1 MIPTVNCLF
10 LNTAKFNKGVDSRYW
25 RNTNN
30 ATKTIPPIIDTN
42 TIGLSNPFSEI
53 ELVPYNN
60 PPKPST
66 EKMTEIKSI
75 GTLIVVPTFFI
86 VLNPIKNVTAAIGA
100 TTWKS
105 DLQLKYSTR

>member
-1 MIPTVNCLF
+1 
-10 LNTAKFNKGVDSRYW
+10 
-25 RNTNN
+25 
-30 ATKTIPPIIDTN
+30 
-42 TIGLSNPFSEI
+42 
-53 ELVPYNN
+53 
-60 PPKPST
+60 
-66 EKMTEIKSI
+66 MTEIKSI